1 MSLHYPKPNHN
12 HAAEYQCSG
21 VPYAL
26 HIDDVDTGAPQKVSF
41 PYVTRWIQVYAHDQ
55 DIRVGFTANGVAQNP
70 AGTKNFIVV
79 EAGKNS
85 GRLELKCRDIFL
97 AADSANNGEASI
109 VAGLTNVVQSQ
120 FLSLTG
126 SAGIGGVG

>member
-26 HIDDVDTGAPQKVSF
+26 HIDDVDQGSVVKVSF
-41 PYVTRWIQVYAHDQ
+41 PYVTRWIQVYAHGQ
-55 DIRVGFTANGVAQNP
+55 NLRVGFSENGVIANP
-70 AGTKNFIVV
+70 AAAKNFIVV
-79 EAGKNS
+79 EAGKSS
-85 GRLELKCRDIFL
+85 GRLELKCREIFL
-97 AADSANNGEASI
+97 RTDSVDNGQASI